1 LSPAPWASTSARP
14 RKCTAR
20 SAGEPVA
27 SCLHR
32 CSFIGGTLVWPS
44 ASVQPCPP
52 PVTARHRP
60 SPPVTCRSVR
70 SVHKPDLT
78 REDIAAKRSNADRSG
93 SAICHVRSTL
103 SSPPFLFFSTS
114 CFVHVLHAAQ
124 MNAAFGIVPLM
135 VLIGLLNLLGAGIS
149 QWAVPDALVR
159 VRVRYRCLWWV
170 KFRRGRARLG
180 KRVVDGAGLRQKAD
194 DERVVDGE
202 GRYDCRCG
210 VEWRWPRYG
219 LEFCPRPITGCIH
232 EAKSAAEPCG
242 VDSSTEDQPT
252 TFPCAVSIF
261 LNAARV

>member
-1 LSPAPWASTSARP
+1 
-14 RKCTAR
+14 
-20 SAGEPVA
+20 
-27 SCLHR
+27 
-32 CSFIGGTLVWPS
+32 
-44 ASVQPCPP
+44 
-52 PVTARHRP
+52 
-60 SPPVTCRSVR
+60 
-70 SVHKPDLT
+70 VHKPDLT

-180 KRVVDGAGLRQKAD
+180 KRVADGAGLRQKAD

-210 VEWRWPRYG
+210 VEWRWVGEGRKYRAVFSEISG
-219 LEFCPRPITGCIH
+219 L
-232 EAKSAAEPCG
+232 
-242 VDSSTEDQPT
+242 D
-252 TFPCAVSIF
+252 
-261 LNAARV
+261 